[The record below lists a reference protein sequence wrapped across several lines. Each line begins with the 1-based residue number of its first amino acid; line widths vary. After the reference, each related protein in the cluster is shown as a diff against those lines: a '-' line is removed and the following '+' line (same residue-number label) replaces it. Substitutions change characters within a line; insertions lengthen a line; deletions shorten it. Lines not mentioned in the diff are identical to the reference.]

1 MYISMSETEN
11 STATNSLNSQ
21 RNLVFKSDILAELF
35 SLVLKETGAS
45 RREIISKFKG
55 RTVLEA
61 RFAIVM
67 ALTKR
72 GYSSYQI
79 GDILGKHHS
88 TIWSAIRVSQKW
100 MNERPDFRALVE
112 KVSG

>member
-1 MYISMSETEN
+1 
-11 STATNSLNSQ
+11 
-21 RNLVFKSDILAELF
+21 LVFKSDLLAELF
-35 SLVLKETGAS
+35 SRVLNETGVS
-45 RREIISKFKG
+45 RREIVSRFKE
-55 RTVLEA
+55 RPVLEA
-61 RFAIVM
+61 RFAVVM

-88 TIWSAIRVSQKW
+88 TIWSAIRVAQKW